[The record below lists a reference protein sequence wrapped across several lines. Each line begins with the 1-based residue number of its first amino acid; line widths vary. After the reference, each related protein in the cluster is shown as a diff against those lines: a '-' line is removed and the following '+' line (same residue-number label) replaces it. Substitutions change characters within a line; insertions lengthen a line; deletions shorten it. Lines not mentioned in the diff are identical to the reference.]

1 MHMHSYMLHKALNH
15 MLSNSRRE
23 ILRRIIFL
31 FIFIPTTDHLEEQLN
46 GQLVAGLKE
55 GSCATVLC
63 ELDPRTRI
71 I

>member
-1 MHMHSYMLHKALNH
+1 MLHKALNH

-55 GSCATVLC
+55 
-63 ELDPRTRI
+63 
-71 I
+71 